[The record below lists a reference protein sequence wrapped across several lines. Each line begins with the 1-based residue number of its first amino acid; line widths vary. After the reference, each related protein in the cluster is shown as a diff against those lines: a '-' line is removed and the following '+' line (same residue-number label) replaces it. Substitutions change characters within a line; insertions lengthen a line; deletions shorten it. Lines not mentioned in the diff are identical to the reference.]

1 MPKRVAAIALAAGLL
16 AACTQVH
23 QTERCIGT
31 RYGKV
36 VEEKMDVGM
45 NTTIFESATCF
56 TLTDQN
62 YPSEN
67 GGKETMDA
75 QTRDPM
81 TVSGDVAIVYAFD
94 PGSVYDVFLEKRSE
108 GAAQVQ
114 VVNAIRDGYRSAVAG
129 WSIAD
134 ISSARRANLGD
145 SVRVHIQAKLGK
157 LATVKQVFIRDIR
170 VPAAIEES
178 RIASTKQS
186 LIYTQAQQQLAIDSM
201 QARGQ
206 IIRAQATAETNRLTS
221 LSYASNPKMLD
232 LEIAKALSGLCGK
245 ATTCVIGAS
254 PNALLG
260 LGK

>member
-1 MPKRVAAIALAAGLL
+1 MRIAFVAAVLIAAS
-16 AACTQVH
+16 ACTQVH

-36 VEEKMDVGM
+36 IEEKMDVGM
-45 NTTIFESATCF
+45 NTTVFESATCF

-62 YPSEN
+62 YPAEA

-75 QTRDPM
+75 QTKDPM

-94 PGSVYDVFLEKRSE
+94 PNSVYNVFLEKRSE
-108 GAAQVQ
+108 SAAEVQ

-145 SVRVHIQAKLGK
+145 SVKKHIQDKLGA

-186 LIYTQAQQQLAIDSM
+186 LVYTQAQQQLAIDSM
-201 QARGQ
+201 HARGQ
-206 IIRAQATAETNRLTS
+206 IIQAQATAETNRLTS

-232 LEIAKALSGLCGK
+232 LEIAKALANLCGK

-254 PNALLG
+254 PNSLLG
-260 LGK
+260 ISK